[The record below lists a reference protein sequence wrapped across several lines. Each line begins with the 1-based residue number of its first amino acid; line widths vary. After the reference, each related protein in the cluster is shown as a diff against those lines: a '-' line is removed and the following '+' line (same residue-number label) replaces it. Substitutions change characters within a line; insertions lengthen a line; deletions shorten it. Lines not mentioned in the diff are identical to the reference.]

1 MQKYKKYDISV
12 KVAYVEEYLDRIKTE
27 KCSIADFAFE
37 KEIADST
44 FNDWVV
50 KYRKDKDR
58 FINSGYDNDTDNE
71 VITTTAVS
79 TDTSNCELPMFVELT
94 KHVINKPKEQ
104 DPTSI
109 KLLYKDVTLEFNN
122 QDLEKVMEIIR
133 RW

>member
-1 MQKYKKYDISV
+1 MQKYKKYDIAV

-27 KCSIADFAFE
+27 KCTIADFAFE

-58 FINSGYDNDTDNE
+58 FINSGYDNDTDDE
-71 VITTTAVS
+71 VIATTAV
-79 TDTSNCELPMFVELT
+79 TSDKCELPAFIELT
-94 KHVINKPKEQ
+94 KHMSDKPTE
-104 DPTSI
+104 PNLSSF
-109 KLLYKDVTLEFNN
+109 KLSYKDITIEFNN